1 MTRKEE
7 QELLNLTPE
16 QKERILA
23 EVKGFFARLS
33 ADRRQGRRTIL
44 DDMAERYCHVF
55 NGLDRSGAIRCIGT
69 LVVDD
74 LYEYFAQPR
83 FLKLETDG
91 RIAWLRSMMMKG
103 PKGLAKMKASVQRAF
118 PEQTFEV
125 DELWEKAYM
134 QAEDVRARGNGRW
147 AVGDEQSANG
157 SPRPKAHSPKPKA
170 AGRKDDNGI
179 ARDKRGRFA
188 PERPLPE
195 DIRERQRSN
204 HPLGEFEW
212 SDPATRQRYYDDPEE
227 GLVAIPCNAPP
238 RPTKN
243 ARWNV
248 LRKAWY
254 ADGAPVGKNG
264 EMKLDL

>member
-44 DDMAERYCHVF
+44 DDMAERYCQVF
-55 NGLDRSGAIRCIGT
+55 KGLDRSGAIRCIGT

-134 QAEDVRARGNGRW
+134 QAEDVKAKGSSSRGSR
-147 AVGDEQSANG
+147 SSNG
-157 SPRPKAHSPKPKA
+157 SSEGQRPTTNDQRQRRTGK
-170 AGRKDDNGI
+170 KDDNGI

-188 PERPLPE
+188 PERPPAE

-248 LRKAWY
+248 IRKAWY